1 LLARLANK
9 RLEAL
14 EGRGR
19 WQGLADFIPS
29 VSPHYQE
36 PAHLR
41 PLLEIFDRIAAG
53 EKLEAVFHAPPQHGK
68 TDTIMHGIAYLL
80 RRHPDWPIQYIS
92 HHQDIADDKSADA
105 RRIAMSI
112 GVELTPDRRN
122 LRHWKTTSGG
132 GLLAIG
138 IGQGAGFPARL
149 VIVDDPYRDRRDAES
164 AAYRKHTIEWFK
176 DVALARRHK
185 DASTLIFSTRW
196 HPKDLSAHYIEKGW
210 PFYRLPAV
218 QDREPVDYDPRQI
231 GEPLWP
237 EIKPLEYLE
246 EMRDEGAYTWSSVW
260 QGTPRPRSGTLFG
273 EPTYYD
279 ELPRLGYRTAIGF
292 DLAYTAKTHADYSAA
307 VVLLRIGE
315 RFFVADVVRVQVEAP
330 SFGPVLRRLQ
340 EQWRAPAY
348 IYAAGPEKGSVDFI
362 RRDFRVNANVLP
374 MTGDKFVRAQAVAA
388 AWNAGRVLVPRSAP
402 WLDAFLDELGD
413 FTGVDDDHD
422 DQVDALAPAYNVLHV
437 LTGAGAATKRWRG
450 APHS

>member
-1 LLARLANK
+1 MLARLASK

-14 EGRGR
+14 EGRSR
-19 WQGLADFIPS
+19 WKGLADFIPS
-29 VSPHYQE
+29 VSPHYE
-36 PAHLR
+36 TPAHLR
-41 PLLEIFDRIAAG
+41 PLLETFDRIAAG
-53 EKLEAVFHAPPQHGK
+53 EKVEAVFHAPPQHGK
-68 TDTIMHGIAYLL
+68 TDTTLHGIAYVLS
-80 RRHPDWPIQYIS
+80 RWPSWPIQYIS
-92 HHQDIADDKSADA
+92 YNQTIAETKSAGA
-105 RRIAMSI
+105 RRLATEVGI
-112 GVELTPDRRN
+112 EFQEDRRT
-122 LRHWKTTSGG
+122 LGYWQTREGG
-132 GLLAIG
+132 GLLATG
-138 IGQGAGFPARL
+138 IGQSAGFPARL
-149 VIVDDPYRDRRDAES
+149 VIVDDPYRNRQDAES
-164 AAYRKHTIEWFK
+164 AAYRKHALEWFQ

-196 HPKDLSAHYIEKGW
+196 NPKDLSGTFIDQGW
-210 PFYRLPAV
+210 PYYRLPAI
-218 QDREPVDYDPRQI
+218 QDREAVDYDPRPI

-237 EIKPLEYLE
+237 ALKPQRFLDEIQGQVGE
-246 EMRDEGAYTWSSVW
+246 YTWASVW
-260 QGTPRPRSGTLFG
+260 QGTPRSRGGSLFG
-273 EPTYYD
+273 PATYYD
-279 ELPRLGYRTAIGF
+279 ELPRLGFRAAIGF
-292 DLAYTAKTHADYSAA
+292 DLAYTARTHADYSVA

-374 MTGDKFVRAQAVAA
+374 MTGDKFVRAQAAAA

-437 LTGAGAATKRWRG
+437 LTGAGAATKKWRG
-450 APHS
+450 A